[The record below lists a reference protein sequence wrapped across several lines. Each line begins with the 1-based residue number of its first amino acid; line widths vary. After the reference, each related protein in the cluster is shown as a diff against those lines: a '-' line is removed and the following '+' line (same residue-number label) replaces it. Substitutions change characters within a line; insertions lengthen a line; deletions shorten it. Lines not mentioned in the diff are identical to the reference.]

1 MSTSADV
8 DFFCNNDYMPIFLN
22 NFTFPNGSFE
32 SLAVETCGG
41 NTECLF
47 DAAATLSIEFGQ
59 ATLNNSIT
67 IESDNQVIGKKGILM
82 PKTPICF
89 R

>member
-1 MSTSADV
+1 
-8 DFFCNNDYMPIFLN
+8 MPIFVN

-32 SLAVETCGG
+32 SLAVATCGS

-47 DAAATLSIEFGQ
+47 DAAATLSTEFAQ
-59 ATLNNSIT
+59 TTLNNSMT

-82 PKTPICF
+82 PKTPVCF